1 MATRQITLE
10 LDDEDWDTIQGYIA
24 DFQAASAKISAMSG
38 ASGNGTILPEGD
50 SNLAGAIM
58 AECVRDLLEYRQLF
72 ATQRG
77 DDL

>member
-1 MATRQITLE
+1 MKTRQIILE
-10 LDDEDWDTIQGYIA
+10 LDDDDWQTVQDYIA

-38 ASGNGTILPEGD
+38 NGGSGTILPEGD

-72 ATQRG
+72 DAQRG

>member
-1 MATRQITLE
+1 MKTRQIILE
-10 LDDEDWDTIQGYIA
+10 LDEDDWKTVQDYMA

-38 ASGNGTILPEGD
+38 SSGTGTILPDGD

-58 AECVRDLLEYRQLF
+58 AECVRDLIEYRQLF
-72 ATQRG
+72 AAQRG